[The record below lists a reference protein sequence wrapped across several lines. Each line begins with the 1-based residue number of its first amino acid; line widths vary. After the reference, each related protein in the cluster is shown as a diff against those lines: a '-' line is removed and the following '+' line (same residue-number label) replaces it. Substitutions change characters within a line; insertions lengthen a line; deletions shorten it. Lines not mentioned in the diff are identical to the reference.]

1 MPGNAT
7 IASLASCV
15 RTTPMLSSQYTC
27 RLRAATNVHQALIA
41 PEVHPSRFLVLKGLT
56 EVSRR
61 LRNYQIVYNVLKM
74 PTAIKL
80 VQLPA
85 SSAEEALL
93 ETPRTIS
100 KTVSALVNSAS
111 GGHQTTSVFASQV
124 SQSPSFPPSRV
135 RPQLTPRTVSLEFR
149 KSASLERIMIQAL
162 SPASLTLSV
171 KSQTFAMGKEP
182 LRVTI
187 VLKQRSVF
195 VRM

>member
-1 MPGNAT
+1 
-7 IASLASCV
+7 
-15 RTTPMLSSQYTC
+15 MLSSQFTC
-27 RLRAATNVHQALIA
+27 QLRAATNVHQALIA
-41 PEVHPSRFLVLKGLT
+41 PEVHPSQFLVLKELT
-56 EVSRR
+56 EVLRR
-61 LRNYQIVYNVLKM
+61 LRNYQIAYNVLKM
-74 PTAIKL
+74 PTVIKL

-111 GGHQTTSVFASQV
+111 GGHQTTSACASQV
-124 SQSPSFPPSRV
+124 SRSPSFPPSRV

-162 SPASLTLSV
+162 SPASPTLSV
-171 KSQTFAMGKEP
+171 KSQTFAMDKEA